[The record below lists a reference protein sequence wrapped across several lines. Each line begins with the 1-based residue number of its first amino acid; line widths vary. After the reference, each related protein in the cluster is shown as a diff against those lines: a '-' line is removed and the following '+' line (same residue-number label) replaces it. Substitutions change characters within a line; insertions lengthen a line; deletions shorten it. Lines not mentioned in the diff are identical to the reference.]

1 MNDLEEV
8 SRLKSI
14 VILISGR
21 GSNMQAILEAE
32 LPVRIAAVISSNPNA
47 LGLEIARQHDIPTH
61 ALNHR
66 DHESREEFDTALA
79 ARIDGFNP
87 DLVVLAGFMRILTPN
102 FVNYYNGRL
111 INIHPSL
118 LPAFTGLNTH
128 ARALTEG
135 VKIHGCTVHFVT
147 PNLDKGPIIVQAAV
161 PVLPGDTEEMLGA
174 RVLEQEHKIYPQAIR
189 WFAED
194 RLTVTPDG
202 NVILQN
208 QQPAEMTLRS
218 PWEPQ

>member
-1 MNDLEEV
+1 M
-8 SRLKSI
+8 KSI

-21 GSNMQAILEAE
+21 GSNMQAILEAR
-32 LPVRIAAVISSNPNA
+32 LPVKIAAVISSNPNA
-47 LGLEIARQHDIPTH
+47 HGLEVARQHGIPAL

-66 DHESREEFDTALA
+66 DHETREEFDAALA
-79 ARIDGFNP
+79 ARIDEFKP

-102 FVNYYNGRL
+102 FVKDYNGRL

-128 ARALTEG
+128 ARALSEG

-161 PVLPGDTEEMLGA
+161 PVLPGDAEETLGA

-194 RLTVTPDG
+194 RLSVTPDG
-202 NVILQN
+202 NVILQK
-208 QQPAEMTLRS
+208 QQAVDMALRETALRS
-218 PWEPQ
+218 PWEAQ

>member
-1 MNDLEEV
+1 M
-8 SRLKSI
+8 KSI

-21 GSNMQAILEAE
+21 GSNMQAILEAR
-32 LPVRIAAVISSNPNA
+32 LPVKIAAVISSNPNA
-47 LGLEIARQHDIPTH
+47 IGLEIARQRGIPAH

-66 DHESREEFDTALA
+66 DHQTREEFDTALA
-79 ARIDGFNP
+79 ARIAYFNP

-102 FVNYYNGRL
+102 FVSDYNGRL

-118 LPAFTGLNTH
+118 LPAFTGINTH

-147 PNLDKGPIIVQAAV
+147 TNLDKGPIIAQAAV
-161 PVLPGDTEEMLGA
+161 PVLPDDTEETLGA

-208 QQPAEMTLRS
+208 RQTVEMALRDAALRS

>member
-1 MNDLEEV
+1 M
-8 SRLKSI
+8 KSI

-21 GSNMQAILEAE
+21 GSNMQAILEAR
-32 LPVRIAAVISSNPNA
+32 LPVKIAAVISSNPNA
-47 LGLEIARQHDIPTH
+47 IGLEIARQHGIPAL

-66 DHESREEFDTALA
+66 DHETRDEFDTALA
-79 ARIDGFNP
+79 AMIDGFNP

-102 FVNYYNGRL
+102 FVNDYNGRL

-147 PNLDKGPIIVQAAV
+147 SNLDKGPIIVQAAV
-161 PVLPGDTEEMLGA
+161 PVLPGDSEETLGA
-174 RVLEQEHKIYPQAIR
+174 RVLEQEHRIYPQAIR

-194 RLTVTPDG
+194 RLTITPDC

-208 QQPAEMTLRS
+208 QQTVETALRS
-218 PWEPQ
+218 PWEER

>member
-1 MNDLEEV
+1 M
-8 SRLKSI
+8 KSV

-21 GSNMQAILEAE
+21 GSNMQAILEAG
-32 LPVRIAAVISSNPNA
+32 LPVKIAAVISSNPNA
-47 LGLEIARQHDIPTH
+47 HGLEIARQHGLPAH

-66 DHESREEFDTALA
+66 EHETREEFDTALA

-102 FVNYYNGRL
+102 FVNRYNGRL
-111 INIHPSL
+111 VNIHPSL

-128 ARALTEG
+128 ARALSEG

-147 PNLDKGPIIVQAAV
+147 PNLDKGPIIAQAAV
-161 PVLPGDTEEMLGA
+161 PVLPGDTEETLGA
-174 RVLEQEHKIYPQAIR
+174 RVLEQEHNIYPQAIR
-189 WFAED
+189 WFAEG
-194 RLTVTPDG
+194 RLSVTPDC

-208 QQPAEMTLRS
+208 QQTDDMALRETALRS
-218 PWEPQ
+218 PWEAQ

>member
-1 MNDLEEV
+1 M
-8 SRLKSI
+8 KSI

-21 GSNMQAILEAE
+21 GSNMQAILEAG
-32 LPVRIAAVISSNPNA
+32 LPVKIAAVLSSNPHA
-47 LGLEIARQHDIPTH
+47 HGLEIARQHGIPAH

-66 DHESREEFDTALA
+66 DHETREEFDTALA
-79 ARIDGFNP
+79 ARIAYFNP

-102 FVNYYNGRL
+102 FVNAYNGRL

-118 LPAFTGLNTH
+118 LPAFSGLNTH
-128 ARALTEG
+128 ARALSEG

-147 PNLDKGPIIVQAAV
+147 PHLDKGPIIVQAAV
-161 PVLPGDTEEMLGA
+161 PVLPGDTEETLGA

-194 RLTVTPDG
+194 RLTVTPDC

-208 QQPAEMTLRS
+208 QQPADMALIS
-218 PWEPQ
+218 PWEAQ

>member
-1 MNDLEEV
+1 
-8 SRLKSI
+8 
-14 VILISGR
+14 
-21 GSNMQAILEAE
+21 
-32 LPVRIAAVISSNPNA
+32 
-47 LGLEIARQHDIPTH
+47 
-61 ALNHR
+61 LNHR
-66 DHESREEFDTALA
+66 DHETREEFDTALA
-79 ARIDGFNP
+79 ARIDECTP

-102 FVNYYNGRL
+102 FVHHYNGRL

-161 PVLPGDTEEMLGA
+161 PVLPGDTEETLSA

-189 WFAED
+189 WFTED
-194 RLTVTPDG
+194 RLTMTPDS
-202 NVILQN
+202 NVILKD
-208 QQPAEMTLRS
+208 QQPADRQLHDGALRS

>member
-1 MNDLEEV
+1 M
-8 SRLKSI
+8 KSI

-21 GSNMQAILEAE
+21 GSNMQAILEAN

-47 LGLEIARQHDIPTH
+47 MGLEIPRQQGIPVH

-66 DHESREEFDTALA
+66 DHQSREEFDAVLA
-79 ARIDGFNP
+79 ARINEFNP
-87 DLVVLAGFMRILTPN
+87 DLVVLAGFMRILTPK
-102 FVNYYNGRL
+102 FVNDYNGRL
-111 INIHPSL
+111 MNIHPSL

-128 ARALTEG
+128 ARALSEG

-161 PVLPGDTEEMLGA
+161 AVLPGDTEETLGA

-194 RLTVTPDG
+194 RLTVTPDC

-208 QQPAEMTLRS
+208 QQTVETALRS
-218 PWEPQ
+218 PWEAQ

>member
-1 MNDLEEV
+1 M
-8 SRLKSI
+8 KSI

-21 GSNMQAILEAE
+21 GSNMQAILEAR
-32 LPVRIAAVISSNPNA
+32 LPVKIAAVISSNPNA
-47 LGLEIARQHDIPTH
+47 IGLEIARQRGVPAL

-66 DHESREEFDTALA
+66 DHETRDEFDTALA
-79 ARIDGFNP
+79 AMIAGFNP

-102 FVNYYNGRL
+102 FVNDYNGRL

-147 PNLDKGPIIVQAAV
+147 SNLDKGPIIVQAAV
-161 PVLPGDTEEMLGA
+161 PVLPGDTEETLGA

-194 RLTVTPDG
+194 RLSVTPDC

-208 QQPAEMTLRS
+208 QQPVEAALRS
-218 PWEPQ
+218 PWESQ

>member
-1 MNDLEEV
+1 
-8 SRLKSI
+8 LKSI

-21 GSNMQAILEAE
+21 GSNMQAILEAR
-32 LPVRIAAVISSNPNA
+32 LPVKIAAVISSNPNA
-47 LGLEIARQHDIPTH
+47 HGLEVARQHGIPAL

-66 DHESREEFDTALA
+66 DHETREEFDTALA
-79 ARIDGFNP
+79 ARIDEFKP

-102 FVNYYNGRL
+102 FVKVYNGRL

-128 ARALTEG
+128 ARALSEG

-147 PNLDKGPIIVQAAV
+147 PNLDKGPIIIQAAV
-161 PVLPGDTEEMLGA
+161 PVLPGDAEETLGA

-189 WFAED
+189 WFAEN
-194 RLTVTPDG
+194 RLSVTPDG
-202 NVILQN
+202 NVILQK
-208 QQPAEMTLRS
+208 QQVVDMALREAALRS
-218 PWEPQ
+218 PWEAR

>member
-1 MNDLEEV
+1 MLASGHGSNLQALIDAIGARRLDAELVGVFSDKVDAFALERARRAGV
-8 SRLKSI
+8 PAFSLSPRDFASRL
-14 VILISGR
+14 
-21 GSNMQAILEAE
+21 
-32 LPVRIAAVISSNPNA
+32 
-47 LGLEIARQHDIPTH
+47 
-61 ALNHR
+61 
-66 DHESREEFDTALA
+66 EFDEQLFSRVDDVHPDVIVCAGYMRLVSEREVD
-79 ARIDGFNP
+79 AR
-87 DLVVLAGFMRILTPN
+87 AGRM
-102 FVNYYNGRL
+102 

-118 LPAFTGLNTH
+118 LPAYTGLNTH

-147 PNLDKGPIIVQAAV
+147 PSLDKGPIIAQAAV
-161 PVLPGDTEEMLGA
+161 PVLPGDTEETLRA

-194 RLTVTPDG
+194 RLTVTPDC

-208 QQPAEMTLRS
+208 QQAVDMASCDMALRS